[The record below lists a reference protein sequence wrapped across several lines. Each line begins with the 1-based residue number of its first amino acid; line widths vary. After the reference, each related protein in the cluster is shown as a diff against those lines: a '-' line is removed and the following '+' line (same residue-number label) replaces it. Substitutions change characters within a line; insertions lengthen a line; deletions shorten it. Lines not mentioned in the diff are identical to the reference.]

1 MRATALVIAMALSTA
16 GVLAQVWNDQGAYG
30 RVIRIDRSGFKPN
43 AGRITFSELPLGSK
57 NPVYVPSAYGG
68 DASGVTVRFGGFF
81 MGQRRGK
88 RSECQGGGAITGC
101 VMGQPSSPLTLDPH
115 SPATQIA
122 ADTATADSPVLS
134 GSPKFNG
141 PVSMQFEPN
150 IAGVGLLGGF
160 FNAVKGTSILAF
172 DRQGRQI
179 GGVVNLATGM
189 EYMALVTED
198 GSEAIAGLQFSL
210 VGPEPFG
217 FAIDNLSFAR
227 RSELQTSARPAGVGE
242 RSLGDIF
249 KEKPGATPKSPVPS
263 PPAAAAPT
271 GSLKDLFR

>member
-1 MRATALVIAMALSTA
+1 MAMTLSTTA
-16 GVLAQVWNDQGAYG
+16 VLAQVWNDQGAYG
-30 RVIRIDRSGFKPN
+30 RVMRINQSGFKPN
-43 AGRITFSELPLGSK
+43 AGRITFSELPLGTK
-57 NPVYVPSAYGG
+57 NPVYAPSAYGG

-81 MGQRRGK
+81 MGQRRGNK
-88 RSECQGGGAITGC
+88 SECQGGGAITGC
-101 VMGQPSSPLTLDPH
+101 VRGQPSSPLTLDPR

-122 ADTATADSPVLS
+122 ADTATTDSPVLS

-141 PVSMQFEPN
+141 PISMLFDPN

-179 GGVVNLATGM
+179 GAVVNLATGM

-198 GSEAIAGLQFSL
+198 GSEVIAGLQFSL

-227 RSELQTSARPAGVGE
+227 RSELQTSARPAGVGD
-242 RSLGDIF
+242 RSLSDIF
-249 KEKPGATPKSPVPS
+249 KEKPDASPKSPAPS
-263 PPAAAAPT
+263 PPPAAAPS